1 MSRHSISLPLPTTTP
16 RSSSSSSST
25 TSSPPPSPPLTGAAT
40 PWTHAT
46 TIDVVELLTPLTATK
61 ALPLPPSVLQPL
73 RKDDLG
79 KGFAV
84 SAASRCRRA
93 DPPLQRIGWLVVI
106 PGLMVSL
113 LSAGLAT
120 SLLLYL
126 AMRHD
131 GDGDGGGGGFY
142 VDEVAISGGREEGVR
157 APLVGLLASTIIVRF
172 LFAVYSS
179 PSLTLPGLDELV
191 WLIGFPVLLSLK
203 AYWAAASWLS
213 YQQCP
218 RSDQRPNLLTPLQYG
233 LLFKLLSSPGPTS
246 TYQVGSYIANGRMR
260 VKTPA
265 FFSTAFV
272 LVSGILG
279 VTYLI
284 SAADIWLHAAAAVVV
299 IDAHSSLPRSHVS
312 SALASSTS
320 SSSDTPIIPA
330 PPLRLRGHYPLA
342 PTITY
347 LTLLYLHTLLALTLT
362 LLLLSAPRTRSP
374 ILESPPLPSSD
385 LHPTHTRSTS
395 TSTTIWPS
403 PARRPTVLQLAHREL
418 TDGLAPIAARLS
430 SRRSMAGG
438 GVLFVED
445 VNMAR
450 VEVGVW
456 EASGRY
462 ESEGKTGGGGAGLG
476 RKRSRWGDASAD
488 RVFGVY
494 KKDVPYRGEIY

>member
-16 RSSSSSSST
+16 RSSSSSSAT
-25 TSSPPPSPPLTGAAT
+25 TSSLPPSPPPTGVAT

-46 TIDVVELLTPLTATK
+46 TVDVVELPTPPTATK
-61 ALPLPPSVLQPL
+61 ALPLPPPVLQPL

-84 SAASRCRRA
+84 SAASRRRRA
-93 DPPLQRIGWLVVI
+93 DPPVQRIGWLVVI
-106 PGLMVSL
+106 PGLIVSL

-142 VDEVAISGGREEGVR
+142 VDEVAMSGGREEGAS
-157 APLVGLLASTIIVRF
+157 APLVGLLASTII
-172 LFAVYSS
+172 
-179 PSLTLPGLDELV
+179 TNLV
-191 WLIGFPVLLSLK
+191 WLIGFPVLVSMS
-203 AYWAAASWLS
+203 AYWIAASWLS
-213 YQQCP
+213 HQQRS
-218 RSDQRPNLLTPLQYG
+218 RSDQQPNLLTPLQYG
-233 LLFKLLSSPGPTS
+233 LLFKLFSSPGPTS

-272 LVSGILG
+272 LISGILG

-312 SALASSTS
+312 SVLASST
-320 SSSDTPIIPA
+320 SSSDTPIIPT

-347 LTLLYLHTLLALTLT
+347 LALLYLHAFLALTLT
-362 LLLLSAPRTRSP
+362 LLLLLAPRTRSS
-374 ILESPPLPSSD
+374 ILESPPILPSSD

-403 PARRPTVLQLAHREL
+403 PAPRQTVLQLAHREL

-445 VNMAR
+445 VNTAR

-462 ESEGKTGGGGAGLG
+462 ENEGKAEGGGGGGGGGLG

-494 KKDVPYRGEIY
+494 KKVVPYRGEIY

>member
-1 MSRHSISLPLPTTTP
+1 MS
-16 RSSSSSSST
+16 RSSSSAA
-25 TSSPPPSPPLTGAAT
+25 TSSPPPSPPPTGAAT

-46 TIDVVELLTPLTATK
+46 TVDVVELPTPPTATK

-84 SAASRCRRA
+84 SAASRRRRA

-106 PGLMVSL
+106 PGLIVSL

-131 GDGDGGGGGFY
+131 GDGEGRGGGFY
-142 VDEVAISGGREEGVR
+142 VDEVSMSGGEEGGK
-157 APLVGLLASTIIVRF
+157 APLVGLLASTII
-172 LFAVYSS
+172 
-179 PSLTLPGLDELV
+179 TNLV
-191 WLIGFPVLLSLK
+191 WLIGFPVLISMS
-203 AYWAAASWLS
+203 AYWIAASWLS
-213 YQQCP
+213 YQQRP
-218 RSDQRPNLLTPLQYG
+218 RSDQRPHLLTPLQYG
-233 LLFKLLSSPGPTS
+233 LLFKLFSSPGPTS
-246 TYQVGSYIANGRMR
+246 TYQVASYIANRRMR

-320 SSSDTPIIPA
+320 SSNTPIIPA

-347 LTLLYLHTLLALTLT
+347 LTLLYLHALLALALT

-385 LHPTHTRSTS
+385 LHPSHTRSTS

-403 PARRPTVLQLAHREL
+403 PAPRPTVLQLAHREL

-445 VNMAR
+445 VNTAR

-462 ESEGKTGGGGAGLG
+462 ESEGKIDGGGGGGGLG

-494 KKDVPYRGEIY
+494 KKVVPYRGEIY

>member
-1 MSRHSISLPLPTTTP
+1 MSRHTISLPLPTTTP

-25 TSSPPPSPPLTGAAT
+25 TSSPPPSPPPTGAAT

-46 TIDVVELLTPLTATK
+46 TIDVVELPTPPTATK

-84 SAASRCRRA
+84 SAASRRRRA

-106 PGLMVSL
+106 PGMIVSL

-142 VDEVAISGGREEGVR
+142 VDEVAMSGGKEEGGM
-157 APLVGLLASTIIVRF
+157 APLVGLLASTII
-172 LFAVYSS
+172 
-179 PSLTLPGLDELV
+179 TNLV
-191 WLIGFPVLLSLK
+191 WLIGFPVLVSMS
-203 AYWAAASWLS
+203 AYWIAASWLS
-213 YQQCP
+213 HQQRS

-233 LLFKLLSSPGPTS
+233 LLFKLFSSPGPTS

-299 IDAHSSLPRSHVS
+299 IDARSSIAHPHVS
-312 SALASSTS
+312 SAVAAST
-320 SSSDTPIIPA
+320 SSSDTPVIPA

-347 LTLLYLHTLLALTLT
+347 LTLLYLHALLALTLT

-374 ILESPPLPSSD
+374 ILESPSLPSSD

-403 PARRPTVLQLAHREL
+403 PTPRPTVLQLAHREL

-445 VNMAR
+445 VNTAR

-462 ESEGKTGGGGAGLG
+462 ENEGKSEGGGGGGGGGLG

-494 KKDVPYRGEIY
+494 KKVVPYRGEIY